1 MVKIAISYR
10 RSDSQDITG
19 RIFDRLAQ
27 HYGKE
32 TVFRDIDSMQPGI
45 DFRDQISKALATSD
59 VLLAIVGPKWLGLGE
74 GTRHRID
81 NEDDPVR
88 VEVETA
94 LTRKIPIVPVLVGDM
109 MMPEAIHLPPSLRDF
124 AYRQAVT
131 VDGGRDFDH
140 HVDGLIRALD
150 QHFSA
155 FRNHAPAPTQII
167 SKKQRPYSWLARI
180 YVLVGIGFVAI
191 AGVLMALIFHNGEK
205 SLPAVEHTQAPSASA
220 PDITGGPARV
230 DNGAQAERVW
240 AVTKDTASVGV
251 LEDFIRQFGNTPY
264 GSMARARLQELQA
277 TLKSDTKP
285 DQPHRVPSP
294 GVNCTGTGTPDEIE
308 ICRSAPLME
317 LDWQLLNIYRD
328 LLSRLDKGQ
337 RTKLAHEESAWVKQ
351 RGECG
356 SDENCLIAQYK
367 KRIFQLQSMQ

>member
-1 MVKIAISYR
+1 MAKIAISYR

-27 HYGKE
+27 HFGKE
-32 TVFRDIDSMQPGI
+32 TVFRDIDSMEPGV
-45 DFRDQISKALATSD
+45 DFRDQISKALTTSD

-74 GTRHRID
+74 GTRHRIE

-94 LTRKIPIVPVLVGDM
+94 LTRKIPIVPVLVGGM

-131 VDGGRDFDH
+131 VDGGRDFNH
-140 HVDGLIRALD
+140 HMDGLIRALD
-150 QHFSA
+150 KHFAA
-155 FRNHAPAPTQII
+155 FRDRAPAPNQII
-167 SKKQRPYSWLARI
+167 PKKQRPYSWLARI
-180 YVLVGIGFVAI
+180 YILVGIGFVAV
-191 AGVLMALIFHNGEK
+191 AGILAALIFHNGEK
-205 SLPAVEHTQAPSASA
+205 SLPALEDTRASSPSV
-220 PDITGGPARV
+220 PNITGDPARA
-230 DNGAQAERVW
+230 DGAQAERVW

-251 LEDFIRQFGNTPY
+251 LEDFIRQFGDTPY

-277 TLKSDTKP
+277 TLKPDTKSDEP
-285 DQPHRVPSP
+285 QGVPSP
-294 GVNCTGTGTPDEIE
+294 GVNCTGTGTTDEVE
-308 ICRSAPLME
+308 ICGSASLMA

-337 RTKLAHEESAWVKQ
+337 RTKLAHEESVWVKQ

-367 KRIFQLQSMQ
+367 KRIFQLQSMR